1 MALPSKRR
9 CLIACRRGYRP
20 LHEFDGA
27 AMFIRFTPYIGKNRN
42 EHDVGEA
49 WFKSLPLA
57 NAALYF
63 LWLPARAAGA
73 LLYALHESRMRAAAK
88 LIREFAHRNV
98 ANQGVAGQRPTP
110 PQ

>member
-1 MALPSKRR
+1 LALPSKRR

-57 NAALYF
+57 NALSIFYGF
-63 LWLPARAAGA
+63 PHVPRARCCMPCTNPGCA
-73 LLYALHESRMRAAAK
+73 
-88 LIREFAHRNV
+88 
-98 ANQGVAGQRPTP
+98 P
-110 PQ
+110 PQN

>member
-1 MALPSKRR
+1 MSMMSA
-9 CLIACRRGYRP
+9 RP
-20 LHEFDGA
+20 GSS
-27 AMFIRFTPYIGKNRN
+27 RFR
-42 EHDVGEA
+42 
-49 WFKSLPLA
+49 LRMPLSI
-57 NAALYF
+57 

-73 LLYALHESRMRAAAK
+73 LLCALHESRMRAAAK

>member
-1 MALPSKRR
+1 M
-9 CLIACRRGYRP
+9 P
-20 LHEFDGA
+20 LS
-27 AMFIRFTPYIGKNRN
+27 I
-42 EHDVGEA
+42 
-49 WFKSLPLA
+49 
-57 NAALYF
+57 

-73 LLYALHESRMRAAAK
+73 LLCALHESRMRAATK